1 VATRPS
7 RQILTST
14 PPVSY
19 GDPTSENMLVRGD
32 NLAVLEGLR
41 ASHHGKFRCI
51 YADPPFNT
59 GRKFAEY
66 NDAWGPDQ
74 WRKMMGVRLEAMRL
88 LLAEDGAIFVEID
101 DTQLGDLLAL
111 MDTAFGR
118 DNRVSTV
125 TVVRSASTGHKAIN
139 RGPTN
144 VSDFLLVYAKNRSAW
159 RAHPQW
165 KRRDGRDAAYSTYL
179 VNRDEPPA
187 GWRFEPLAKAVAR
200 SLGHA
205 GRSAATRD
213 LGADGFERA
222 VMRFSL
228 ENATSVVRFAQPR
241 YDAVSLEARRW
252 IDRST
257 KHPETVIVLER
268 GELRPLVLRA
278 GNRILFLSDKVR
290 IENGERVLV
299 EPLTNVWNDVPFQGI
314 SREGGV
320 TFVRNKKPE
329 RLLERV
335 LRLSTSP
342 GDWVLDPFLG
352 SGTTAAVAHKME
364 RRYVGV
370 ELGKTFAD
378 LCVPRLKRVVDGED
392 ATGVTRSSGWS
403 GGGGFGIYT

>member
-1 VATRPS
+1 
-7 RQILTST
+7 
-14 PPVSY
+14 
-19 GDPTSENMLVRGD
+19 MLVRGD
-32 NLAVLEGLR
+32 NLAVLERLS
-41 ASHHGKFRCI
+41 ASHQGRFRCI

-66 NDAWGPDQ
+66 NDAWGPGV
-74 WRKMMGVRLEAMRL
+74 WREMMSVRLAAMRP

-111 MDTAFGR
+111 MDDTFGR
-118 DNRVSTV
+118 QNRVSTV

-165 KRRDGRDAAYSTYL
+165 KRRDGRDRAYSTYV
-179 VNRDEPPA
+179 VNRDEPLA
-187 GWRFEPLAKAVAR
+187 GWTFEPLAKAVAR
-200 SLGHA
+200 SLGHS
-205 GRSAATRD
+205 GGSAATRA

-222 VMRFSL
+222 VLRFSL
-228 ENATSVVRFAQPR
+228 ENATRVVRFAQPR

-290 IENGERVLV
+290 IEKWR
-299 EPLTNVWNDVPFQGI
+299 TR
-314 SREGGV
+314 SR
-320 TFVRNKKPE
+320 RAAHQ
-329 RLLERV
+329 RLERRSV
-335 LRLSTSP
+335 SGNLARGRGHLRSEQETGAPPRARPSPLDLAWRLGARSLSRQRNY
-342 GDWVLDPFLG
+342 G
-352 SGTTAAVAHKME
+352 SSRAQNGKALC
-364 RRYVGV
+364 RRGARKDV
-370 ELGKTFAD
+370 
-378 LCVPRLKRVVDGED
+378 R
-392 ATGVTRSSGWS
+392 
-403 GGGGFGIYT
+403 

>member
-1 VATRPS
+1 VAPRSARP
-7 RQILTST
+7 ILNRLA
-14 PPVSY
+14 VSY
-19 GDPTSENMLVRGD
+19 GDSASKNMLVRGD
-32 NLAVLEGLR
+32 NLAVLQQLG
-41 ASHHGKFRCI
+41 ASHAGMFRCI

-66 NDAWGPDQ
+66 NDAWGPGI
-74 WRKMMGVRLEAMRL
+74 WLEMMRARLEAMRP

-101 DTQLGDLLAL
+101 DTQLGDLLGL
-111 MDTAFGR
+111 MDATFGR

-125 TVVRSASTGHKAIN
+125 TIVRSASTGHKAIN

-165 KRRDGRDAAYSTYL
+165 KRRVGRDVAYSTYL
-179 VNRDEPPA
+179 ANGEDAP
-187 GWRFEPLAKAVAR
+187 GDWRFEPLAKAVAR
-200 SLGHA
+200 SLGYA
-205 GRSAATRD
+205 GRSAATRA
-213 LGADGFERA
+213 LEADGFERA

-241 YDAVSLEARRW
+241 YDAVSIEARKW
-252 IDRST
+252 IDRSK

-268 GELRPLVLRA
+268 GDLRPLVLRA
-278 GNRILFLSDKVR
+278 GNRVLFLSDKVR

-299 EPLTNVWNDVPFQGI
+299 EPLTNVWSDVPFQGI
-314 SREGGV
+314 AREGGV

-370 ELGKTFAD
+370 ELGKTFD
-378 LCVPRLKRVVDGED
+378 ELCVPRLKRVVDGND
-392 ATGVTRSSGWS
+392 STGVTRSSGWS